1 MALLEKV
8 RKTEF
13 LGRDFLLWLWFRSE
27 TGDGRFDLGE
37 DGIVEIWFDNMV
49 TLQSESDD
57 RKETIRCSGEN
68 CLLKEARFAL
78 TMNKKITQAMI
89 KLIIEENEWS
99 FVLDS
104 TWLDFRTL
112 KTPKVI
118 QDNREDPEGLFYE
131 KIFLVEQAVSVIN
144 AVFASYIRERLSP
157 EWKNQTL
164 PALTEW
170 INEGRRIKHE
180 NH

>member
-1 MALLEKV
+1 MAVLEKA

-13 LGRDFLLWLWFRSE
+13 MGRDFLLWLWFKSE
-27 TGDGRFDLGE
+27 TGDGQFDLGE
-37 DGIVEIWFDNMV
+37 DGLVEIWFDNMV

-78 TMNKKITQAMI
+78 TREKKITQAMI
-89 KLIIEENEWS
+89 RLIIEENEWS

-104 TWLDFRTL
+104 MWFDFRTL

-118 QDNREDPEGLFYE
+118 QDNRDDPEGLFYE
-131 KIFLVEQAVSVIN
+131 KVLLVEQAVSVIN

-157 EWKNQTL
+157 EWKSQTL
-164 PALTEW
+164 PAMTEW
-170 INEGRRIKHE
+170 ISEGRQ
-180 NH
+180 